1 MSGSKFPDEQ
11 NHYRGHSRYFWRFSI
26 SAVLVFLA
34 VIVGIF
40 AYFLLFSGR
49 QRIVS
54 DQGQIVS
61 AIDSRDLTEEQGQQ
75 ISESQQ
81 QNKALDDQ
89 ITLVNS
95 IDELDDTV
103 MEATP
108 NPVPPKPVRGSTHSR
123 VRWTATPLPTNTPV
137 ATPSPIPTFVG
148 ELTSAEFKFPSG
160 IEAGEKWIDVNL
172 TSQTLVAYEGI
183 RPVYQSLVSTGTNRY
198 PTVTGQFRIWLR
210 FASQDMN
217 GYRLGYDYFLQD
229 VPYVQYFFE
238 DYALHGTFWH
248 NNFGTPMSHGCVNL
262 PTPAAEW
269 LFHWASN
276 GTLVNVHS

>member
-1 MSGSKFPDEQ
+1 MSGLHFQ
-11 NHYRGHSRYFWRFSI
+11 NNQHPKKKRHNYSR
-26 SAVLVFLA
+26 
-34 VIVGIF
+34 
-40 AYFLLFSGR
+40 FLLFTALSILAVLAGLSVATALTSGS
-49 QRIVS
+49 QGEAHQKGEATSNLKSSQDPIWEMKDANKEQSLVKS
-54 DQGQIVS
+54 DTVV
-61 AIDSRDLTEEQGQQ
+61 
-75 ISESQQ
+75 
-81 QNKALDDQ
+81 
-89 ITLVNS
+89 LVNS
-95 IDELDDTV
+95 YDELDIG
-103 MEATP
+103 TP
-108 NPVPPKPVRGSTHSR
+108 GAISNPLLPKTIRGSSSNR
-123 VRWTATPLPTNTPV
+123 ARWTPTPLPTSTPV
-137 ATPSPIPTFVG
+137 PTPSPAPTFVG
-148 ELTSAEFKFPSG
+148 ELPTAGIEFPSG

-172 TSQTLVAYEGI
+172 TTQTLVAYEGI
-183 RPVYQSLVSTGTNRY
+183 KPVFQSLVSSGTAKN

-269 LFHWASN
+269 LFNWASN